1 MVDQAAAAVQAALDA
16 GMQRQTV
23 VFLLPINE
31 KEADFTQT
39 EPVDYPCSLQKEF
52 DTVCL
57 LAKSLL
63 QRLLGQG
70 TAISA
75 KRIDEGGVEGEP
87 CGVLFPEDRSIIAV
101 VFPTADR
108 LKQLQAYAKTQGRL
122 LLIINPQWR
131 TEGQVISDFG
141 IGPWKRAAEDFL
153 ATFQPTYVLKEKRIG
168 SPGTVDAATGT
179 RFASGGVVRVLR
191 CYPGRYTNHAVAA
204 NGASQLMDATDAE
217 PGYQELD
224 AMIKRGRAA
233 KLDIFRVAQLAT
245 AVYSPS
251 GSDPQASASSD
262 GDGTPASSGEGG
274 SEGSEALAG
283 LSDADIEGMDAA
295 TLRRMLVA
303 RGLPGSGRI
312 SKLRER
318 LRELRDGK

>member
-1 MVDQAAAAVQAALDA
+1 
-16 GMQRQTV
+16 
-23 VFLLPINE
+23 
-31 KEADFTQT
+31 
-39 EPVDYPCSLQKEF
+39 
-52 DTVCL
+52 
-57 LAKSLL
+57 
-63 QRLLGQG
+63 
-70 TAISA
+70 
-75 KRIDEGGVEGEP
+75 
-87 CGVLFPEDRSIIAV
+87 
-101 VFPTADR
+101 
-108 LKQLQAYAKTQGRL
+108 
-122 LLIINPQWR
+122 
-131 TEGQVISDFG
+131 
-141 IGPWKRAAEDFL
+141 
-153 ATFQPTYVLKEKRIG
+153 
-168 SPGTVDAATGT
+168 
-179 RFASGGVVRVLR
+179 
-191 CYPGRYTNHAVAA
+191 
-204 NGASQLMDATDAE
+204 
-217 PGYQELD
+217 
-224 AMIKRGRAA
+224 MIKRGRAA